1 MCVIIWLETSY
12 NNVSQMVIL
21 LVRFYNYCSKFTFS
35 NSRTLLDTW
44 YIGCS
49 WYKYVCSQKK
59 KFPREKVLHFPY
71 VADMLEVDYAEMVL
85 RRTLNI

>member
-35 NSRTLLDTW
+35 SSRTLLDTW
-44 YIGCS
+44 YIGSS
-49 WYKYVCSQKK
+49 WYKYVARKIPS
-59 KFPREKVLHFPY
+59 EKVLHFPY